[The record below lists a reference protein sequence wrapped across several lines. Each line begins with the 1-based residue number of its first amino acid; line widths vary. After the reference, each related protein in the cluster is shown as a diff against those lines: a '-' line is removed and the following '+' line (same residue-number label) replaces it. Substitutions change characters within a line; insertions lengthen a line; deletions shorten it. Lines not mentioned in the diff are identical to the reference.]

1 MRVTLAIVV
10 CTLLGLAEVALMSG
24 AATAEGGPAR
34 HTEMGRLVI
43 VAPRNFAAAL
53 KNYIAHKS
61 QQLPTR
67 LVSLEEV
74 LSQSAGGQDDAE
86 KLKRWLYQ
94 QWREQHLRYVLLV
107 GDATVMPVR
116 YMVLDRITPA
126 AYDFAFYPSDLY
138 FADVAKAD
146 GSFDDWNQAKDGF
159 HAQYF
164 GEVRGEKNKSDPIN
178 YDAISYLPELA
189 VGRWPVASPRQAQVV
204 AAKTMSYENRLEG
217 RKKPGANRA
226 LFLAIDGW
234 VDSRPS
240 LADAARKLS
249 PDWQVEKRFFG
260 QVPPPSEPELY
271 RLLNEGIGLVVHA
284 GHGETDRWDQVA
296 SLGGFRQFVRN
307 ADRLPLI
314 FSAGCS
320 TAYFAPLPPYEAYL
334 DASGGRHIGTNRGEV
349 FSSPPPPPAVYQ
361 PQQQHPGLGVQLVTG
376 GPAGCVAYFGCN
388 TGSQPCGLTLVSAL
402 VAGVGKGRPD
412 YRLGDAW
419 RDAVVQYFETER
431 LAQIKP
437 DAGWYPPSIFFQAMK
452 FMLFGDPTLLLPEKK
467 TP

>member
-1 MRVTLAIVV
+1 MLVRMTETV
-10 CTLLGLAEVALMSG
+10 EVPE
-24 AATAEGGPAR
+24 AAAGPGGSAR
-34 HTEMGRLVI
+34 HVDLGRLVI
-43 VAPRNFAAAL
+43 VAPRSFAAAL
-53 KNYIAHKS
+53 KDYVAHKS
-61 QQLPTR
+61 KQLPSQ

-94 QWREQHLRYVLLV
+94 QWREQQLRYVLLV

-116 YMVLDRITPA
+116 YMVLDRITAA
-126 AYDFAFYPSDLY
+126 AYDYAFYPSDLY
-138 FADVAKAD
+138 YADVARAD

-164 GEVRGEKNKSDPIN
+164 GEVRGEKNKNDPIN

-204 AAKTMSYENRLEG
+204 AAKSISYENRLG
-217 RKKPGANRA
+217 SRRKPGANRA

-240 LADAARKLS
+240 LDDAARQLS
-249 PDWQVEKRFFG
+249 PGWQIAKRYYG

-271 RLLNEGIGLVVHA
+271 RFLNEGVGLVVHA
-284 GHGETDRWDQVA
+284 GHGESDRWDQVA

-314 FSAGCS
+314 VSAGCS
-320 TAYFAPLPPYEAYL
+320 TAYFAPLPPYEAYV
-334 DASGGRHIGTNRGEV
+334 DANGGRHAGTNRGEV

-361 PQQQHPGLGVQLVTG
+361 PQQLPPGLGPQLVAG

-402 VAGVGKGRPD
+402 VAGVGNGRPE

-419 RDAVVQYFETER
+419 RDAVVRYFETER
-431 LAQIKP
+431 LAQLKP
-437 DAGWYPPSIFFQAMK
+437 SDSWYPPSIFFQAMK